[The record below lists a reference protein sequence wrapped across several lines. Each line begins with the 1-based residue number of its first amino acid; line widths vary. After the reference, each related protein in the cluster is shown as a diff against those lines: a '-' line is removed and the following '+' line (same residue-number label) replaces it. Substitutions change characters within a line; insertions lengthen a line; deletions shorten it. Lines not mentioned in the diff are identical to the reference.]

1 MKSTLAVISLVA
13 LVTILYILLF
23 EVSLKAK
30 DIQSAPKTN
39 STEFLVVE
47 RISLSVYQSFNVSGK
62 GFSFHTKELTF
73 SVNDTIVI
81 KGDLVYPKNNPT
93 LTVKKTWH

>member
-1 MKSTLAVISLVA
+1 MKSTLAVISLAA

-23 EVSLKAK
+23 EVSVKA
-30 DIQSAPKTN
+30 APKTN

-73 SVNDTIVI
+73 NVNDTIVI

>member
-1 MKSTLAVISLVA
+1 MKSTLAVISLAA

-30 DIQSAPKTN
+30 DIRAPKTN